1 MIQIFPN
8 FKKSILVKLTT
19 IFQTFQ
25 TLIFLCTIIS
35 HQYIYKFQTKEK
47 RKKNTIRSNVQPS
60 FTQLFCIE

>member
-19 IFQTFQ
+19 IFQTLQ

-47 RKKNTIRSNVQPS
+47 RKKNIIRSNVQPS

>member
-19 IFQTFQ
+19 IFQ

>member
-47 RKKNTIRSNVQPS
+47 RKKKYNSLQRP
-60 FTQLFCIE
+60 TQLYTVVLH

>member
-47 RKKNTIRSNVQPS
+47 RKKKYNSLERP
-60 FTQLFCIE
+60 TQLYTVVLH